1 MPGRIRKTVRRP
13 AAAGLAGTLLV
24 IDHRRLQGAAW
35 AEFHTARK
43 QLEKASRDLHRHET
57 ADIPAYEAW
66 LHRTFPV
73 LLTALRNLQDEVD
86 PKAAKVRE
94 VQERA
99 AIFGGSHKRLWKD
112 LKARGAQPVPTDDDE
127 ADAPG
132 DADDAGGWTGGEPSD
147 RFARATGPA
156 PTIGARDIYRRLVQ
170 HLHPDRGGAWTP
182 ARQQLWHEVQSAWA
196 AADADWLARLE
207 VEWETA
213 HEVLGPTSPVSRL
226 RQAIAELHAARR
238 DTERK
243 LREYRRAPAWRF
255 TKNEKKRPALLERVE
270 RILRHDLE
278 YLRKQLHYLNATIAA
293 WEEDWTQAGASVGRG
308 RRSRHPA
315 R

>member
-1 MPGRIRKTVRRP
+1 MW
-13 AAAGLAGTLLV
+13 TLLV
-24 IDHRRLQGAAW
+24 IDHRRLQGQAW

-57 ADIPAYEAW
+57 ADLPAYEAW

-73 LLTALRNLQDEVD
+73 LLTALRTVEAELE

-112 LKARGAQPVPTDDDE
+112 LKAREAQPAGTDE
-127 ADAPG
+127 G
-132 DADDAGGWTGGEPSD
+132 DADDSSGDADDFGGWPGGEAAD

-156 PTIGARDIYRRLVQ
+156 PTPVARDIYRRLVQ
-170 HLHPDRGGAWTP
+170 QLHPDRGGAWTP
-182 ARQQLWHEVQSAWA
+182 ARQHLWHEVQSAWA

-213 HEVLGPTSPVSRL
+213 NEVLGPMSPVSRL
-226 RQAIAELHAARR
+226 RQAITELHAARR

-243 LREYRRAPAWRF
+243 LRVYRRAPAWRF
-255 TKNEKKRPALLERVE
+255 TKNEKKRLALQERVE
-270 RILRHDLE
+270 RILRQDLE
-278 YLRKQLHYLNATIAA
+278 YLRKQLNYLNATIAA
-293 WEEDWTQAGASVGRG
+293 WEEDWTRPGAPVGRG
-308 RRSRHPA
+308 RRSRHSG

>member
-1 MPGRIRKTVRRP
+1 MSGRIRKTVRP
-13 AAAGLAGTLLV
+13 PVVAGLTWTLIV

-35 AEFHTARK
+35 AEFHAARK

-73 LLTALRNLQDEVD
+73 LLTALRTVEAELE

-112 LKARGAQPVPTDDDE
+112 LKARNAQPVETAHDG
-127 ADAPG
+127 ADSPEG
-132 DADDAGGWTGGEPSD
+132 DADPDGWPGGKSAD
-147 RFARATGPA
+147 RFDRVTGPA
-156 PTIGARDIYRRLVQ
+156 PTVVARDIYRRLVQ
-170 HLHPDRGGAWTP
+170 HLHPDRGGVWTA

-213 HEVLGPTSPVSRL
+213 NEVLGPTSPVSRL
-226 RQAIAELHAARR
+226 RQAITELHAARR

-243 LREYRRAPAWRF
+243 LRGYRRAPAWRF
-255 TKNEKKRPALLERVE
+255 TKNEKKRPALQERVE

-278 YLRKQLHYLNATIAA
+278 YLRKQLNYLNATIAA
-293 WEEDWTQAGASVGRG
+293 WEEDWTQPSTRP
-308 RRSRHPA
+308 RRR